1 MSTVSDGS
9 LFSLHGRSARA
20 QRFLARFSSATYI
33 ALGLADRGAQ
43 RRSLDRGA
51 DGLRRAFVPHATA
64 AFMASI

>member
-33 ALGLADRGAQ
+33 ALGLIAALSGDRT
-43 RRSLDRGA
+43 
-51 DGLRRAFVPHATA
+51 TA
-64 AFMASI
+64 ARTA